1 MLVNINL
8 LPRKEFKNR
17 AKLLLLII
25 MISVALMGFLFLL
38 IQYKKATTLEE
49 QLTKHITTLQETR
62 VAEEQ
67 KNDSANQS
75 NHVINLE
82 KTVEWADSY
91 FVETVPILNHLTT
104 LLPERG
110 FVQNFSYTEDGIVT
124 LEVQFDTNTE
134 NAQYLA
140 LLTDSLLIKSAQ
152 LLTVS
157 TTPIADA
164 GNGTVTTTETTDT
177 NNNAKEN
184 EAATDNK
191 IESEQNN
198 NILPRYYAQYE
209 IIFDKSAIKSMQE
222 GK

>member
-25 MISVALMGFLFLL
+25 VISVALIGFLL
-38 IQYKKATTLEE
+38 IFIQYKQATSQEKQLEK
-49 QLTKHITTLQETR
+49 QIATLQETR
-62 VAEEQ
+62 GVVEQ

-75 NHVINLE
+75 NNVIYLE
-82 KTVEWADSY
+82 KTVEWADRY
-91 FVETVPILNHLTT
+91 FVETVQILNHLTM
-104 LLPERG
+104 LLPDRG
-110 FVQNFSYTEDGIVT
+110 FVQNFSYTEDGIVS

-134 NAQYLA
+134 NAHYLA
-140 LLTDSLLIKSAQ
+140 LLTDSPFIESAR

-157 TTPIADA
+157 TTPITDT
-164 GNGTVTTTETTDT
+164 GEGTDTTTETPDT

-184 EAATDNK
+184 MGTTDNK

-198 NILPRYYAQYE
+198 NILPRYYAEYE